1 MYSFHPPPVH
11 PKRRPFIPRESNRIW
26 YDAGRQ
32 THARGSTFGFR
43 ATNTP
48 RPVTASPLRLLA
60 AGLLLAGCA
69 APAPPLAQDAR
80 EADPHA
86 PAPPGWRQH
95 DFDRPPPP
103 RVEPAPSALTA
114 APPSDAVVLIGPDGA
129 GAEGWETESGEPAPW
144 TVEGDALVLT
154 PGGGTIRTK
163 ASFGD
168 VQLHAEWMPADEPE
182 KTNQD
187 RSNSGLFL
195 VDGRYEVQVLDVW
208 ENRTYNDGR
217 AGAIYGQFPP
227 LADASR
233 PPGAWQSFDIFFRMP
248 RFGDG
253 GELLEEARM
262 TVLHNGVLVQ
272 NNEVLPGTTMW
283 LESLPYVAH
292 GAGPHRAAGPRQPR
306 PLPQPLGA
314 PPARARGPAGRLRRF
329 RAVPRHRRRARP
341 AARPLRAR
349 RRRQVRRRAP
359 RRRARL
365 LDAVAPR
372 RAADDPRL
380 GHLSSNSPT
389 PPAASTSRSAPTA
402 SRRRSTL

>member
-1 MYSFHPPPVH
+1 M
-11 PKRRPFIPRESNRIW
+11 
-26 YDAGRQ
+26 
-32 THARGSTFGFR
+32 
-43 ATNTP
+43 
-48 RPVTASPLRLLA
+48 
-60 AGLLLAGCA
+60 
-69 APAPPLAQDAR
+69 
-80 EADPHA
+80 
-86 PAPPGWRQH
+86 
-95 DFDRPPPP
+95 
-103 RVEPAPSALTA
+103 
-114 APPSDAVVLIGPDGA
+114 LIGPGGA

-195 VDGRYEVQVLDVW
+195 ADARYEVQVLDVW

-292 GAGPHRAAGPRQPR
+292 GPGRIALQDHGSPVRFRNLWVR
-306 PLPQPLGA
+306 RLPEREA
-314 PPARARGPAGRLRRF
+314 PPAGYAAFTPVSLTDAERDLLLGRYVRGGGGKFVVERLGDGLGFSMPWRPGVLEMIPVSVTSFELANTAGRLDF
-329 RAVPRHRRRARP
+329 TLSADGQP
-341 AARPLRAR
+341 AA
-349 RRRQVRRRAP
+349 
-359 RRRARL
+359 
-365 LDAVAPR
+365 LDFSMGGAVYNALPE
-372 RAADDPRL
+372 
-380 GHLSSNSPT
+380 
-389 PPAASTSRSAPTA
+389 
-402 SRRRSTL
+402 